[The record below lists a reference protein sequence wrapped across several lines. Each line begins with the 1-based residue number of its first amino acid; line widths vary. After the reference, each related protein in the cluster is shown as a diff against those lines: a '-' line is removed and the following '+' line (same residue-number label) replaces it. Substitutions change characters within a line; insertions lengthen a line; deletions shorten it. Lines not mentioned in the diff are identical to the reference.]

1 MLAWKYT
8 LPAFLF
14 PFTFVLD
21 PSGIGLLLKGPVLNM
36 LWVIFTAFA
45 GIFCLAAG
53 VDGWF
58 LRRATILE
66 RIILIAAGLALVYPA
81 PMGDGIGFGLLILA
95 TIMQKLTRRD
105 GTIEPKEIRVSGA

>member
-1 MLAWKYT
+1 MMAWKYT

-21 PSGIGLLLKGPVLNM
+21 PSGIGLLLKGPVPSM

-53 VDGWF
+53 ADGWLF
-58 LRRATILE
+58 KRANIVE
-66 RIILIAAGLALVYPA
+66 RIILIAAGLALVYPS
-81 PMGDGIGFGLLILA
+81 PMGDGIGFALLLIA
-95 TIMQKLTRRD
+95 TISQKL
-105 GTIEPKEIRVSGA
+105 IRKGSPAEQVTDPTVQT